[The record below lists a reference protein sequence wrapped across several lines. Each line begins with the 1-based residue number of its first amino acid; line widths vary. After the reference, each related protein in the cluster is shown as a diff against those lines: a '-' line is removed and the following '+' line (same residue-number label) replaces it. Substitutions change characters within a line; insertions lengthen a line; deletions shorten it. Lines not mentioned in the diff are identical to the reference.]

1 MKKLIT
7 VILAVA
13 AVVFAVS
20 CNKENGKQEE
30 KKRPVCTKIV
40 FTVNS
45 TGYSKEILDL
55 FRINISG
62 VDFNGEAFNSNWAA
76 EYNATFT
83 AENVCIDSAEDH
95 CPFTI
100 KVDVEKR
107 GEIDTE
113 ASYAFPHTFY
123 IQAEYYDAAG
133 NKLDVSDFS
142 PMASEKIDR
151 VMGSYDDGTVT
162 YKGKGIERM
171 VRELELDKT
180 YVFFRHMEQD
190 TFGCTTK
197 Q

>member
-20 CNKENGKQEE
+20 CKKDNGKQGDG
-30 KKRPVCTKIV
+30 RPVCTKIV

-62 VDFNGEAFNSNWAA
+62 IDFNGEAFSSNWVA

-83 AENVCIDSAEDH
+83 VENVCIDSAEGH

-107 GEIDTE
+107 GEPDPE

-123 IQAEYYDAAG
+123 FQAEYYDAAG
-133 NKLDVSDFS
+133 NKLDVCYGPLSD
-142 PMASEKIDR
+142 EKIDR
-151 VMGSYDDGTVT
+151 FFNSNDDGITI
-162 YKGKGIERM
+162 KGDSLEEE
-171 VRELELDKT
+171 VRFAVEADQRT
-180 YVFFRHMEQD
+180 YVFFRSNVQD
-190 TFGCTTK
+190 TFGCTIK
-197 Q
+197 M

>member
-1 MKKLIT
+1 M
-7 VILAVA
+7 AVA

-20 CNKENGKQEE
+20 CNKDNRKQEE
-30 KKRPVCTKIV
+30 KKDTRPVCTKIA

-55 FRINISG
+55 FRVNISG
-62 VDFNGEAFNSNWAA
+62 VDFNGEAFSSNWAA

-83 AENVCIDSAEDH
+83 VENVRIDSSEDH

-100 KVDVEKR
+100 KVEVEKR
-107 GEIDTE
+107 GEPDEE

-142 PMASEKIDR
+142 SMASEKIDR
-151 VMGSYDDGTVT
+151 VVGSFDNGTIT
-162 YKGKGIERM
+162 YKGKGIERI
-171 VRELELDKT
+171 VRELEMEST
-180 YVFFRHMEQD
+180 YVFFRHEVQD

-197 Q
+197 